1 LENPNIIVRV
11 ATTDDKHYGK
21 TITDEMESSAKA
33 RGTGIAKRS
42 PEYVEL
48 KMEEGKAVIAV
59 TDKGEWVGFC
69 YIEAWGH
76 EKFVANSGLIVN
88 PAFRG
93 HGVAKAIKH
102 RVFELSRQKYPDA
115 KIFGLTTGLA
125 VMKINSELGYE
136 PVTYS
141 ELTDDEEF
149 WKGCRSCVNF
159 DVLTSKNRKNC
170 LCTAMLYDP
179 VEKAKE
185 EAEKEELRRA
195 SASLTIRT
203 ESEPHP
209 QVMVAIDG
217 KMKQTKKARKFKEN
231 FKLFERWLRFKR
243 YVLLKSGKDGIS
255 GGSAPSNKRKFFL
268 FNLF

>member
-1 LENPNIIVRV
+1 
-11 ATTDDKHYGK
+11 
-21 TITDEMESSAKA
+21 MESSAKA
-33 RGTGIAKRS
+33 RGTGIAKRT
-42 PEYVEL
+42 PEYVQL

-59 TDKGEWVGFC
+59 TDNGEWVGFC

-76 EKFVANSGLIVN
+76 GKFVANSGLIVN

-93 HGVAKAIKH
+93 HGVAKSIKH
-102 RVFELSRQKYPDA
+102 RIFDLSREKYPES

-159 DVLTSKNRKNC
+159 DILTSKKRTNC

-179 VEKAKE
+179 LQKQKDEEERLAREKA
-185 EAEKEELRRA
+185 EAEA
-195 SASLTIRT
+195 ST
-203 ESEPHP
+203 ENTGAL
-209 QVMVAIDG
+209 QAQMMVAANGD
-217 KMKQTKKARKFKEN
+217 MKHQKKQRLFKEN
-231 FKLFERWLRFKR
+231 FKLFERWLRYKR
-243 YVLLKSGKDGIS
+243 YVLLKSRNS
-255 GGSAPSNKRKFFL
+255 GGAANSNRKKFFL

>member
-1 LENPNIIVRV
+1 
-11 ATTDDKHYGK
+11 
-21 TITDEMESSAKA
+21 MESSAKA

-42 PEYVEL
+42 PEYVQL

-141 ELTDDEEF
+141 ELTDDDEF

-159 DVLTSKNRKNC
+159 EVLTSKNRKNC

-179 VEKAKE
+179 EEKAKE
-185 EAEKEELRRA
+185 EAEKKEQMKKATL
-195 SASLTIRT
+195 SIQT
-203 ESEPHP
+203 EAGAQPHP
-209 QVMVAIDG
+209 QVMVAANG
-217 KMKQTKKARKFKEN
+217 QMKHDKKARKFKEN

-243 YVLLKSGKDGIS
+243 YVLLKSGKDGV
-255 GGSAPSNKRKFFL
+255 GGGTAPAGKKKFFFL

>member
-1 LENPNIIVRV
+1 
-11 ATTDDKHYGK
+11 
-21 TITDEMESSAKA
+21 MEASAKA

-42 PEYVEL
+42 PEYVKL
-48 KMEEGKAVIAV
+48 KMNEGKAVIAV
-59 TDKGEWVGFC
+59 TANGDWVGFC

-93 HGVAKAIKH
+93 HGVAKSIKKKI
-102 RVFELSRQKYPDA
+102 FELSRIKYPDA

-159 DVLTSKNRKNC
+159 DILTAKNRKNC
-170 LCTAMLYDP
+170 LCTAMLYNP
-179 VEKAKE
+179 AEKLK
-185 EAEKEELRRA
+185 EAEERAMADKAAADEAQVKPQLSVSAQGNIQQDRRH
-195 SASLTIRT
+195 R
-203 ESEPHP
+203 
-209 QVMVAIDG
+209 G
-217 KMKQTKKARKFKEN
+217 FKGN
-231 FKLFERWLRFKR
+231 IKLYERWLRFKR
-243 YVLLKSGKDGIS
+243 YVLLHSRKE
-255 GGSAPSNKRKFFL
+255 GGGAAGPKKKFFL
-268 FNLF
+268 FF

>member
-1 LENPNIIVRV
+1 LENTDIIVRV
-11 ATTDDKHYGK
+11 ATPDDKHYAK

-42 PEYVEL
+42 PEYVQL
-48 KMEEGKAVIAV
+48 KMDEGKAVIAV
-59 TDKGEWVGFC
+59 TKQGEWVGFC

-102 RVFELSRQKYPDA
+102 RIFDLSREKYPDA

-159 DVLTSKNRKNC
+159 DILTAKERKNC
-170 LCTAMLYDP
+170 LCTGMLYDP
-179 VEKAKE
+179 AQKLKEAEEKAM
-185 EAEKEELRRA
+185 RDRA
-195 SASLTIRT
+195 AAANKTVNMQ
-203 ESEPHP
+203 P
-209 QVMVAIDG
+209 QMMVAANG
-217 KMKQTKKARKFKEN
+217 AMQQQKKHRLFKDN
-231 FKLFERWLRFKR
+231 FRLFERWLRYKR
-243 YVLLKSGKDGIS
+243 YVLLK
-255 GGSAPSNKRKFFL
+255 GGNNSAASHSKKKFFL